1 MRFEYRKWGK
11 GIYEVIHLF
20 DYNPVA
26 KMFYTKSIG
35 MVEKK
40 GSCWVSMKD
49 ANLAAK
55 TRKELSEI
63 MAKTTKEEIK

>member
-1 MRFEYRKWGK
+1 MRFEYRNWGN

-26 KMFYTKSIG
+26 KMFYTKSMG

-40 GSCWVSMKD
+40 GNKWIAQKHPH
-49 ANLAAK
+49 LEAK
-55 TRKELSEI
+55 TRKELSI
-63 MAKTTKEEIK
+63 MMAKGNENE